1 MTKPTQKDTWQ
12 SIGSVA
18 RILAGKL
25 VVARE
30 LEKMAAAP
38 TGESDGQGGLRGDAA
53 KESGRPEGRIHGRP
67 SAAGSNA
74 LIGGQMA
81 RAESEIHLVGISP
94 TPGRVV
100 ANAPRTPGR
109 ASIR

>member
-1 MTKPTQKDTWQ
+1 MQSKQPKETWTR
-12 SIGSVA
+12 IGSVA

-38 TGESDGQGGLRGDAA
+38 MGESDGQGGPRGDAA

-74 LIGGQMA
+74 LIGGQLA
-81 RAESEIHLVGISP
+81 RAESEIHLVGNS
-94 TPGRVV
+94 
-100 ANAPRTPGR
+100 AHPGR
-109 ASIR
+109 ADNAPTPKARPGFL